1 MAQILMDRRS
11 WLMLLVLSAIWGAS
25 YLFIKIGVREM
36 SPAMV
41 AFGRVLLAAC
51 VLVPL
56 ARAQGALGGLRDQ
69 LWVLALLGAVQVAG
83 PFLLIAAGEEEISS
97 SLAGILVSTTPIFTA
112 LLAIWVD
119 HEERSTGWRLLG
131 VALGFAGVLLL
142 FGVDLGGSDA
152 ALLGGAAVVLASFGY
167 AVGAFIAK
175 HRLAGVQP
183 LGMAAAVMVASAL
196 LMAPVAAATAPGDW
210 PGLGP
215 MAAVAALGLVGT
227 GVAFVIFYGLIGS
240 VGPARTMLVTYFAS
254 GFAVAYGAVF
264 LDEAITAATLGGL
277 ALVVSGSWMAAG
289 GAGLQGTDS
298 VEDEA
303 APRAPA

>member
-1 MAQILMDRRS
+1 
-11 WLMLLVLSAIWGAS
+11 
-25 YLFIKIGVREM
+25 
-36 SPAMV
+36 
-41 AFGRVLLAAC
+41 
-51 VLVPL
+51 VPV
-56 ARAQGALGGLRDQ
+56 ARAQGALGGLRGH
-69 LWVLALLGAVQVAG
+69 LWVLVLLGAVQVAG

-131 VALGFAGVLLL
+131 VALGFAGVVLLL
-142 FGVDLGGSDA
+142 GVDLGGSGA

-196 LMAPVAAATAPGDW
+196 LTAPVAAATAPGEV

-215 MAAVAALGLVGT
+215 VAATAALGLAGT
-227 GVAFVIFYGLIGS
+227 GVAFVIFYALIGS

-264 LDEAITAATLGGL
+264 LDEGITGSTLGGL
-277 ALVVSGSWMAAG
+277 ALVVGGSWLAAG
-289 GAGLQGTDS
+289 GARRRDAPS
-298 VEDEA
+298 VEEEA
-303 APRAPA
+303 APGAPA